1 MIRYQNFIP
10 LACYQQLAGATG
22 GTAVNGGGGA
32 TLSSQIIAGI
42 NAAAASIDTVDL
54 VVSAGC
60 PLNVTFTPPNPPSYG
75 PFSAPVD
82 INFTENV
89 TAPNIVGNYSC
100 TVTAVV
106 DGDPRAEQVINVTVT
121 PGPPNSITL
130 TPPTALNVAGDEHC
144 VTATVTDS
152 FCNVVPGV
160 PVTFAVNGANTAGGT
175 VNTNAA
181 GQATFC
187 YTGTVAGNDT
197 ITATA
202 QGGTNPTATAAKT
215 YEAGPPASITL
226 TPPTATNVVDDQ
238 HCVTAT
244 VKDQFGNVV
253 PGATVN
259 FGTAGSTSAT
269 GSGTTDAGG
278 QAGFCYTGPA
288 LPGADVI
295 TQQQWEG
302 PTRRRQRPRHGSSQP
317 AHLGARSR
325 TAVASPQSTVT
336 RPRSAGTPRLMG

>member
-1 MIRYQNFIP
+1 M
-10 LACYQQLAGATG
+10 LSQLAGAT
-22 GTAVNGGGGA
+22 
-32 TLSSQIIAGI
+32 
-42 NAAAASIDTVDL
+42 
-54 VVSAGC
+54 
-60 PLNVTFTPPNPPSYG
+60 NPPSYG

-152 FCNVVPGV
+152 FGNVVPGV
-160 PVTFAVNGANTAGGT
+160 PVTFAVNGADTAGGT

-215 YEAGPPASITL
+215 YEPGPPASITL

-269 GSGTTDAGG
+269 VGNDRPRRSGGVLLHRARPSG
-278 QAGFCYTGPA
+278 
-288 LPGADVI
+288 
-295 TQQQWEG
+295 
-302 PTRRRQRPRHGSSQP
+302 RRRDHGNSSGRDQPDGDSGQDMGRPSQHTWVQGHERRSLHRSQR
-317 AHLGARSR
+317 
-325 TAVASPQSTVT
+325 
-336 RPRSAGTPRLMG
+336 